1 MRLPEDV
8 SAAMDRLERAGF
20 AAYAVGGCVRDAELG
35 LAPHDWDVCTAATP
49 AEMQRVFAG
58 ERTIETGLRHGT
70 LTVILDRTPLE
81 ITTFR
86 QDGAYLDGRHPS
98 AVRFTRRIEDDLS
111 RRDFTVNAMAY
122 RPEEG
127 VVDPFGGR
135 RDCALRVIRC
145 VGAPETRFA
154 EDALR
159 ILRALRFAAKLDFT
173 IDPATARAAVA
184 LRGTLNK
191 ISRERVAAEMNGLLL
206 GRAAGRV
213 LRDYPAVAAQS
224 VRGLTAE
231 DVSRAAQSVAL
242 LPAVL
247 PLRWSALLFPLSPAC
262 AREALE
268 ALKMPGSLTRETERI
283 LAACRAHITPDSLPE
298 ALVRYGEETLRAA
311 FSLRSAQG
319 DLSAEACGARL
330 SALLRQGVCHSLRQ
344 LAVNGDDLRAIGLT
358 GRQIGD
364 TLQALLLC
372 AARGEALN
380 ERGALLAAAR
390 RMQPADMP
398 EGGAARS

>member
-1 MRLPEDV
+1 MPACPRAAIARLN
-8 SAAMDRLERAGF
+8 AAGYEAF
-20 AAYAVGGCVRDAELG
+20 AVGGCVRDALLG
-35 LAPHDWDVCTAATP
+35 LPPKDWDIATMAP
-49 AEMQRVFAG
+49 PREVETVFADC
-58 ERTIETGLRHGT
+58 RVVETGLRHGT
-70 LTVILDRTPLE
+70 VTVLFDGQPLE
-81 ITTFR
+81 ITTYR
-86 QDGAYLDGRHPS
+86 VDGAYADGRHPDG
-98 AVRFTRRIEDDLS
+98 VTFTPSLSEDLK
-111 RRDFTVNAMAY
+111 RRDFTVNAMAWH
-122 RPEEG
+122 PESG
-127 VVDPFGGR
+127 LFDPFDGKK
-135 RDCALRVIRC
+135 DLRNGVLRC
-145 VGAPETRFA
+145 VGEATRRFH

-283 LAACRAHITPDSLPE
+283 LAACRAQITPDSLPE

-319 DLSAEACGARL
+319 DLSAEACDARL